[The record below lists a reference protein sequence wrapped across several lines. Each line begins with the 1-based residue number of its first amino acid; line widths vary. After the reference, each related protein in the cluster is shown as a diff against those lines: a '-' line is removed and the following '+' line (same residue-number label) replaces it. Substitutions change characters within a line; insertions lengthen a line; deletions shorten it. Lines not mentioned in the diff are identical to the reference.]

1 MPKGGN
7 SCGNFLYNF
16 RQFSDMMKWKIMQ
29 WGGGHVMHTEDYVPT
44 KLGEHETRLTSLEVR
59 MAVAESGL
67 KDTKESLQKIADNT
81 TWTLRIVIGAAVT
94 GVIGAIIS
102 FVMNAILK

>member
-1 MPKGGN
+1 
-7 SCGNFLYNF
+7 
-16 RQFSDMMKWKIMQ
+16 MKWKFIQ
-29 WGGGHVMHTEDYVPT
+29 WGGGHVMRTNEDYVPT
-44 KLGEHETRLTSLEVR
+44 KLGEHESRITKMEVR
-59 MAVAESGL
+59 LAVAEAGL
-67 KDTKESLQKIADNT
+67 KDTKESLQKIAENT